1 MKALSTALLYDDSWD
16 RLQESSL
23 DVVTTRY
30 SLKHKRSAESKV
42 NSSKSCEY
50 QTVDEMHGQDLAVLL
65 AAANA
70 GDKHLYPLIYPIQLT
85 ALLLFLQF
93 GLQHYGVFYLL
104 SHYISVIG

>member
-1 MKALSTALLYDDSWD
+1 MTPGTAFKNQALTWSLPDTASNTRDQPNPKSIHRSLVNIKRWMKCMA
-16 RLQESSL
+16 
-23 DVVTTRY
+23 
-30 SLKHKRSAESKV
+30 
-42 NSSKSCEY
+42 
-50 QTVDEMHGQDLAVLL
+50 QDLAVLL

>member
-1 MKALSTALLYDDSWD
+1 MKCMA
-16 RLQESSL
+16 
-23 DVVTTRY
+23 
-30 SLKHKRSAESKV
+30 
-42 NSSKSCEY
+42 
-50 QTVDEMHGQDLAVLL
+50 QDLAVLL

-104 SHYISVIG
+104 SHYILGHWLTKSCPLPLTVRHPPQTPSLFALSL